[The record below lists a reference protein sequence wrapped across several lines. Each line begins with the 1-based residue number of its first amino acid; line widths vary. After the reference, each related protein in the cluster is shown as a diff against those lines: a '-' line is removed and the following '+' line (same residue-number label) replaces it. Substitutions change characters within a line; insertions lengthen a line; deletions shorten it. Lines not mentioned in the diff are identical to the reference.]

1 MAYVEAN
8 FLNDMMNFNNS
19 ILAGIIQD
27 ELKKVVKEVLADIYL
42 ANYSTILLEN
52 LLMDDLREIAA
63 V

>member
-52 LLMDDLREIAA
+52 LLMEDLREIAA